1 MGEISNQCSTH
12 KINNAILKTNLRRYD
27 SYFHSSSNKRG
38 VAMFVKKSLEFVP
51 ISMFKDLDENLLL
64 IKFAKEGVSFVLG
77 SVYGPNQ
84 TDRTF
89 FNNLSNFLMEN
100 RGCPVVL
107 AGDWNTTWDNS
118 PPPPNNIDIANMART
133 PNAANGN
140 LLKELANRF
149 ELIDPFRV
157 LFPGKICFSYSPF
170 GTQRKNRSR
179 LDFFLVSS
187 RIMSSILDSGIFS
200 APLSSMFDHKP
211 VFLTFTN
218 VGTEK
223 SNTGNKKK

>member
-38 VAMFVKKSLEFVP
+38 VAMFVKKSLEFVR
-51 ISMFKDLDENLLL
+51 ISMFKDLDENILL
-64 IKFAKEGVSFVLG
+64 IKFAKMGVSFVLG

-100 RGCPVVL
+100 RDCPVVL

-118 PPPPNNIDIANMART
+118 HPPNNIDIANMART

-149 ELIDPFRV
+149 ELIDLFQV
-157 LFPGKICFSYSPF
+157 LFQEKF
-170 GTQRKNRSR
+170 
-179 LDFFLVSS
+179 
-187 RIMSSILDSGIFS
+187 
-200 APLSSMFDHKP
+200 
-211 VFLTFTN
+211 VFLTHPLERR
-218 VGTEK
+218 EK
-223 SNTGNKKK
+223 IALDWIIS